1 MNTDTAPQ
9 STESVGIPKP
19 KFSFKSWYEG
29 NKEKLSEIRKQR
41 YQTDPEYRAKLK
53 EQAKTYRANKPKVP
67 RKKSTKMTIPM
78 LCDAAECSVHTYRK
92 YCQQKWIPISD
103 EKFLFTE
110 KHVQLLK
117 ALCAA
122 ARDSKYL
129 RTSRQE
135 HLEPF
140 IKALQAG
147 WN

>member
-1 MNTDTAPQ
+1 MNTDTVKEI
-9 STESVGIPKP
+9 SEDVGILKP

-29 NKEKLSEIRKQR
+29 NKEKLSESRKIK
-41 YQTDPEYRAKLK
+41 YQTDPDYRAKLK
-53 EQAKTYRANKPKVP
+53 EQAKSYRASKPKVP
-67 RKKSTKMTIPM
+67 RKKSTKMTIPK
-78 LCDAAECSVHTYRK
+78 LCEAAECSVHTYRK
-92 YCQQKWIPISD
+92 YCQQKWIPITE

-110 KHVQLLK
+110 KHVKLLA